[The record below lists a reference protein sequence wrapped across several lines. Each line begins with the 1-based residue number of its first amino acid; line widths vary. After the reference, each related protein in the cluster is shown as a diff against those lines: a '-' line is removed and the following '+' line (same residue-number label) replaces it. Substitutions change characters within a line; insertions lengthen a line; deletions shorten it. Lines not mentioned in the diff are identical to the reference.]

1 MADACDNLNLKI
13 RKESTIIGTSSFT
26 PFTVHHFA
34 SCSLGSSKKYINKCF
49 SNKDLL
55 ANLSRKTIFDAANI
69 LMETANYYDNA
80 RI

>member
-34 SCSLGSSKKYINKCF
+34 SCSLGTSKKYINKCF